1 MSRESICSISTFPAA
16 SDGSDMDNVVLS
28 GTKGGGALKEGRRLP
43 RKGGRKSRTKKMG
56 KFKWREGEASFPTAH
71 GCQGQLKWL

>member
-28 GTKGGGALKEGRRLP
+28 GTKGGRGLKRRQETP
-43 RKGGRKSRTKKMG
+43 SKR
-56 KFKWREGEASFPTAH
+56 REEE
-71 GCQGQLKWL
+71 QNQENGQV